1 VAIWYLF
8 TRFGILCQEKS
19 GNPDTVAVFKQ
30 VEEKNELAIK
40 DRITYVRC
48 IIVNHFSSGKLI

>member
-30 VEEKNELAIK
+30 VEEKMN
-40 DRITYVRC
+40 
-48 IIVNHFSSGKLI
+48 